1 MPPWLRYAAI
11 AYLVLINLAA
21 YLTFGADKRRAKRP
35 GARRVPEKTLFLLAL
50 LGGSLGAVLGMFG
63 FHHKTRHWY
72 FRVFLPLIL
81 LAQTALAAYFAARV
95 LALLP

>member
-1 MPPWLRYAAI
+1 MPAQLRYALA
-11 AYLVLINLAA
+11 AYLLLINLAA

-35 GARRVPEKTLFLLAL
+35 GARRVPEKTLFALAL

-81 LAQTALAAYFAARV
+81 LAQLALAVWLQFFR
-95 LALLP
+95 